1 MVDPTPFMPHYGQWI
16 MVQGRPRELWIIM
29 GQMLEKN
36 IDLAII
42 TLHPLSLEQ
51 VDFLAIRNIIDDFH
65 HNEMLVGYRSLQLCP
80 HGQAFVRFNYMHV
93 RDFLIH

>member
-1 MVDPTPFMPHYGQWI
+1 MLQA
-16 MVQGRPRELWIIM
+16 RPRVLWIITGRM
-29 GQMLEKN
+29 PEKN
-36 IDLAII
+36 SDLAIV
-42 TLHPLSLEQ
+42 TLYSLSPEQ

-80 HGQAFVRFNYMHV
+80 HGQAFVWFNYMHV